1 LAVSVKAG
9 GRFEAVMAG
18 NALSDCGIMLERLKN
33 LTVAGHPL
41 HPQLIGIPV
50 GVLPFALVMD
60 GAYHL
65 TGRGRRCVV

>member
-1 LAVSVKAG
+1 
-9 GRFEAVMAG
+9 
-18 NALSDCGIMLERLKN
+18 MLERLKN

-65 TGRGRRCVV
+65 TGRGRRCVG